1 MSKTNGTKYL
11 TVQEF
16 AKRVGLS
23 EAAVYLAIKEKRVGC
38 ISAFGERKAIPVEEL
53 ESLTRRDKN
62 KGRQTK
68 VLRRDRFE
76 AFA

>member
-76 AFA
+76 VFA

>member
-1 MSKTNGTKYL
+1 MSKSNGIKYL

-38 ISAFGERKAIPVEEL
+38 VSVFGERKAIPVEEL
-53 ESLTRRDKN
+53 EHLIRRDKS
-62 KGRQTK
+62 KGVQTK

>member
-38 ISAFGERKAIPVEEL
+38 ISAFGERKAIPIEEL
-53 ESLTRRDKN
+53 DSLIRRDRGK
-62 KGRQTK
+62 KVKTK

-76 AFA
+76 VFA

>member
-53 ESLTRRDKN
+53 SNLTRREKGKN
-62 KGRQTK
+62 KRTK

-76 AFA
+76 AYA